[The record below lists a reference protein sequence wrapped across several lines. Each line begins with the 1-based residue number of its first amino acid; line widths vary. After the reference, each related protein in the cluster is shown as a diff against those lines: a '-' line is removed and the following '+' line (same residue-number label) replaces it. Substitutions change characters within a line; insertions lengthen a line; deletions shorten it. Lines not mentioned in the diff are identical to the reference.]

1 MTTIVL
7 VTRNPGK
14 LLEIRKLMPD
24 SYVLKTLEDIGF
36 TEEIEESG
44 VSFRENA
51 LLKARFIHDRLK
63 VNTLADDSGLEVEAL
78 GGEPGIFSARYTGKG
93 STDSQNIS
101 KLLDQLKHFT
111 NRKARFVTSI
121 ALILDGKH
129 HFFDG
134 EVNGEIASEPS
145 GKGGFGYDPVFIP
158 TGYDHTFAVLPA
170 EIKNRVSHRAEA
182 MKKLKLFLENRLSS

>member
-78 GGEPGIFSARYTGKG
+78 GGEPGIFSARYAGKG
-93 STDSQNIS
+93 STDSQNIA
-101 KLLDQLKHFT
+101 KLLDKLKHFT

-158 TGYDHTFAVLPA
+158 AGYDHTFAVLPA